1 MLLSKKKN
9 HKKAIDEI
17 IGTKKENLALR
28 RYFYLKNKKIDDNSH
43 LHNFNEIENI
53 SNENNDDYNNNNKNV
68 NNNDNDNDS
77 NHNNNIN
84 HNNNN
89 KNNNDNHCNKK
100 NSNDNNE
107 FNFRSVMY
115 ASSLLHP
122 LSVYRCSIINDL

>member
-53 SNENNDDYNNNNKNV
+53 NNE
-68 NNNDNDNDS
+68 NNNDNDND
-77 NHNNNIN
+77 NDKN

-89 KNNNDNHCNKK
+89 KNNNDNNNDNDNNNNNHYNKK